1 MKVMDDYQRAWAQLL
16 IYNDIELDSR
26 RFASMIFSI
35 SLILGLVTAILV
47 SLGKNPPLYSF
58 LACLMVFAA
67 SQILVFVYLLLA
79 AQGRAAKVE
88 AILPD
93 FLSLMASNIRSG
105 LTPDKALIVS
115 VQDEFGPL
123 AVEIERAGKSSLT
136 GKPINEV
143 LIGIG
148 DHINSDALR
157 KTIALIVEGLQ
168 SGGDIIELLEKTAQD
183 MRKSS
188 SLRRETSS
196 VILNYI
202 LFIVAAISFG
212 APLLYGVSTFLVDI
226 MLKIKQKM
234 AASGIGE
241 SGGAFQSQIGLFKGQ
256 LQLSSDAVALFAVAS
271 ITITVFFG
279 CMAIGVMHSGRKLDG
294 LKYFPVILGIALGIL
309 FAIKWALGQMLG
321 AFIT

>member
-1 MKVMDDYQRAWAQLL
+1 M
-16 IYNDIELDSR
+16 
-26 RFASMIFSI
+26 
-35 SLILGLVTAILV
+35 
-47 SLGKNPPLYSF
+47 
-58 LACLMVFAA
+58 
-67 SQILVFVYLLLA
+67 LLA
-79 AQGRAAKVE
+79 AQGRAAKVD

-148 DHINSDALR
+148 EHINSDALR

-183 MRKSS
+183 MRKSG

-234 AASGIGE
+234 SASGIGE
-241 SGGAFQSQIGLFKGQ
+241 AGGAFQSQIGLFKGQ
-256 LQLSSDAVALFAVAS
+256 LQLSSEAVSYFAIGS
-271 ITITVFFG
+271 IIVTVFFG
-279 CMAIGVMHSGRKLDG
+279 CMAIGVMHSGKKLDG

-309 FAIKWALGQMLG
+309 FSIRWALGQMLG